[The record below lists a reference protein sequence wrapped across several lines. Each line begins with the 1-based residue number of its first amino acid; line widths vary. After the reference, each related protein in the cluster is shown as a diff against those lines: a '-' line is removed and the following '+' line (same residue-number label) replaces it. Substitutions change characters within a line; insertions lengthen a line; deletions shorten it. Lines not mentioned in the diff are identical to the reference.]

1 MAINEITVKGAKVNN
16 LKDINLTI
24 PKDKLVVF
32 TGVSGSGK
40 STLAFDTIF
49 AEGQRRYVESLSS
62 YARQFLGNFEKP
74 DVEAIEGLSPAIAI
88 DQKSVSHNP
97 RSTVGTVTEIYDY
110 LRLLYSRIGVP
121 YCPTHNEP
129 IVAFSNQKI
138 TDIIMKSL
146 ENSRIQILSPI
157 VRNEK
162 GTFKDTIDKIKAN
175 GFTRVRIDGEM
186 LLIEEVKELEKNKR
200 HNIDIVIDRIV
211 LKPESKSRIFE
222 AVELASDWA
231 NGFVLVLINSEEH
244 LYSEHNACPQ
254 CGFTVPK
261 LEPRLFSFN
270 SPLGCCPACGGLGI
284 SQEVDINLLAPD
296 KTKSIN
302 EGAIIYYK
310 NIVGSQNLDWQ
321 QFKYLMD
328 YYHIDC
334 NKPFK
339 ELTPDEIDIIL
350 NGSKEPLHFTLRSS
364 SGNIQHRDGY
374 IEGIKTRI
382 ERLYKETSSEFYREW
397 YGSFLK
403 DKECTKCHGA
413 RLNDAV
419 LSVKINGLNIY
430 EATCLSLDKFYDFI
444 HDLRSNL
451 SEYDLAVS
459 GMVITEIENRTK
471 FLIDVGLDYL
481 TLARMSMTLSG
492 GESQRIRL
500 ATQIGSKLSGV
511 LYVLDEPSIGL
522 HQRDSERLITTLK
535 EMRDL
540 GNTLIVVE
548 HDEEMIR
555 AADFIVD
562 IGPGAGVHGGNVVA
576 SGSLKDI
583 EDSAESI
590 TGAYLSGR
598 KYIPVPFTR
607 RKGNGKFLEIKGC
620 TVNNLKNVNAKF
632 PLGSFICVT
641 GVSGSGKSSLVN
653 ETLYNSIYALMEHK
667 DIDHGPY
674 KELIGLENIDK
685 VINISQEPIG
695 RTPRSNP
702 ATYVK
707 AFDDIRDIF
716 AQTLDAKSHGFDKG
730 RFSFNVPGGRCE
742 HCQGAGV
749 TRIPMNF
756 LPDVYVKC
764 DECDGKRYN
773 EETLQV
779 TYKGK
784 NIYDVLEMTIEDAYE
799 FFKPHV
805 SLARK
810 LKTLIDVGLGYIKVG
825 QPATT
830 LSGGE
835 AQRVKLAYYLQ
846 RRATG
851 KTLYILD
858 EPTTGLHV
866 NDVKKLLEVLDRI
879 VNNGDTV
886 IVIEHNLD
894 VIKVADYIID
904 LGPEGGNKGGTIIAT
919 GTPEK
924 IASTKGS
931 FTGEY
936 LKRVLDEDK
945 ARKEKLKN
953 EWSLV
958 LHCNGFI
965 CGLCYCLWSISL
977 FNN

>member
-138 TDIIMKSL
+138 TDIIMKSP

-162 GTFKDTIDKIKAN
+162 GTFKDTIAKIKAN

-231 NGFVLVLINSEEH
+231 NGFVLVMINSEEH

-953 EWSLV
+953 E
-958 LHCNGFI
+958 
-965 CGLCYCLWSISL
+965 
-977 FNN
+977 

>member
-138 TDIIMKSL
+138 TDIIMRSP

-162 GTFKDTIDKIKAN
+162 GTFKDTIAKIKAN

-244 LYSEHNACPQ
+244 LYSEHNACPK

-632 PLGSFICVT
+632 PLGTFICVT

-953 EWSLV
+953 E
-958 LHCNGFI
+958 
-965 CGLCYCLWSISL
+965 
-977 FNN
+977 